1 MADLNAVPLPAQPK
15 GLPGLAALLIMQHK
29 ILFIEYRRN
38 KFRKKKNVVALV
50 PQKQDR
56 ERAVSTPEESL

>member
-1 MADLNAVPLPAQPK
+1 MADLNAVPLLAQPK

-38 KFRKKKNVVALV
+38 KFRKKVVALV
-50 PQKQDR
+50 PKKQDR
-56 ERAVSTPEESL
+56 ERAVFTPEQSL